1 MGIKYEGW
9 TNGGKVESV
18 ASALV
23 IVLMALSD
31 VLVLQDH
38 MDGSPLPEAILVALV
53 ALNVV
58 GFAMAF
64 HLGKLS
70 GARRG
75 YWLRT
80 YPLSDTTVL
89 DAVMGYM
96 DEQGMRYTN
105 IGERNSYTD
114 RFSDVFRSKRPWL
127 EVRIR
132 PVRFLGKGVSI
143 HAGPKGK
150 ADEEA
155 LYTFLE
161 EFDDYIEKDLREGL
175 PGTKKG
181 SEDE

>member
-9 TNGGKVESV
+9 TIGGKVENV

-23 IVLMALSD
+23 IVLMAMAD
-31 VLVLQDH
+31 VLVLRDH
-38 MDGSPLPEAILVALV
+38 LDGTALPDVILLALV

-58 GFAMAF
+58 GFAVSV

-70 GARRG
+70 VARRG

-80 YPLSDTTVL
+80 YPLSDATVL
-89 DAVMGYM
+89 DAVIGYM
-96 DEQGMRYTN
+96 DEQGMTYTN
-105 IGERNSYTD
+105 IGERHAYTD
-114 RFSDVFRSKRPWL
+114 NFSDVFRCKRPWL

-132 PVRFLGKGVSI
+132 PVRYLGKGVSLHI
-143 HAGPKGK
+143 GPKGK

-155 LYTFLE
+155 LFLFLE
-161 EFDDYIEKDLREGL
+161 EFDGFIEKDLMEGL
-175 PGTKKG
+175 PGGGKA

>member
-23 IVLMALSD
+23 IVLMAMAD
-31 VLVLQDH
+31 VLILQDH
-38 MDGSPLPEAILVALV
+38 MDGTSLPEVILLALV

-58 GFAMAF
+58 GFAVAV

-80 YPLSDTTVL
+80 YPLSDATVL

-96 DEQGMRYTN
+96 DEQGMKYTN
-105 IGERNSYTD
+105 IGERHAYTD
-114 RFSDVFRSKRPWL
+114 NYSDVFRCKKPWL

-132 PVRFLGKGVSI
+132 PVRFLGKGVSL
-143 HAGPKGK
+143 HVGPKGK
-150 ADEEA
+150 ANEEA
-155 LYTFLE
+155 LFTFLD
-161 EFDDYIEKDLREGL
+161 EFDGFIEKDLMEGL
-175 PGTKKG
+175 PGSMKA